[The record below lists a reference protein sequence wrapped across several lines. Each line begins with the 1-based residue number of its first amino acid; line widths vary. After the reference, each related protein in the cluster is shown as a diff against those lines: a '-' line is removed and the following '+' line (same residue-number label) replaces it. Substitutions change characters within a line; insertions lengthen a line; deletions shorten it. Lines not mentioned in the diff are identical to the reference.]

1 MVNAPV
7 YNLEGKEEKEV
18 EIPQMFLNE
27 VKTELIRRAAVAE
40 NTYNLQPQGHYV
52 LAGMQTTATY
62 YGAMNSYRTG
72 RHMGIA
78 IRPREKLGGGRQGS
92 VKRIPSA
99 VKGKRAHP
107 HMIGKKITERMNKKE
122 YQSAIECS
130 IAASGKGSGKKPIIV
145 SNSIEEVKRTKD
157 MLKIFEKLNLGTSI
171 REGKSKHL
179 RKGLRRSSNSR
190 HYKKQLLLV
199 VKDDKGAM
207 KAARNI
213 PGVDACTL
221 AMLNVNAL
229 APGGNPGRTVV
240 WSESAVKN
248 SESAIRQMSIRVQ
261 SRYCK

>member
-1 MVNAPV
+1 MPNAPV
-7 YNLEGKEEKEV
+7 YNLEGKTEKEIEV
-18 EIPQMFLNE
+18 PQLFMCEI
-27 VKTELIRRAAVAE
+27 KAELIRRAAVAE

-107 HMIGKKITERMNKKE
+107 HMIGKKTTEKMNKRE

-130 IAASGKGSGKKPIIV
+130 IAASGKDADKKPIIV
-145 SNSIEEVKRTKD
+145 SNSIEEVKRTKE
-157 MLKIFEKLNLGTSI
+157 MLKVFEKLGLGSPI
-171 REGKSKHL
+171 SEGKSKHL

-199 VKDDKGAM
+199 IKDDKGAT

-213 PGVDACTL
+213 PGVDVCTL
-221 AMLNVNAL
+221 ETLNVNAL

-240 WSESAVKN
+240 WSESAVKG
-248 SESAIRQMSIRVQ
+248 SESAIKQMSVGIQ
-261 SRYCK
+261 SKYCK